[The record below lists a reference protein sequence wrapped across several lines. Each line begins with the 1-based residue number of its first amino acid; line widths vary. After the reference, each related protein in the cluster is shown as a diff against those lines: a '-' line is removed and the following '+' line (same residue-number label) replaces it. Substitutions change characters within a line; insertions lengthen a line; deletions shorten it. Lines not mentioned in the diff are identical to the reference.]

1 VISVRFAGGLRRRWP
16 WLLLL
21 ALLAGGVLYRF
32 RWAAIP
38 VEVQPVT
45 VGLLTEEVPGTG
57 TLEARVKAALSAR
70 IQERL
75 AEVLVDQGD
84 SVRSGQLVARLDD
97 GELRQQVEL
106 TAANLAS
113 TGATADRVA
122 VDEGRARA
130 VEEQARTDL
139 QRIEDLVRK
148 KVSSESELDKAT
160 ERMRIAEADVRRAR
174 AATLEARQQVRVS
187 EATLAYHRERLG
199 FTKILSPLDGLVIRR
214 DRDPGGIV
222 LPGSSILQLVATN
235 DLWVSAWIDETS
247 ASALQAGQPATL
259 FFRSAGTNEFAGQVV
274 RLGRETDRETRE
286 FLVDIAPAQLP
297 SNWTMGQRADVFIQ
311 TSSISNAIAIP
322 EKFVHWQQDRTGV
335 YVLAKGRAEWRAVTL
350 GIRGRDQVQIRSG
363 LSAEDRVLLS
373 PSGKQL
379 RNGQRVALP

>member
-1 VISVRFAGGLRRRWP
+1 VLVAGG
-16 WLLLL
+16 
-21 ALLAGGVLYRF
+21 GIYRF
-32 RWAAIP
+32 RWASIP
-38 VEVQPVT
+38 AEAQAVT
-45 VGLLTEEVPGTG
+45 LGALTQEVPGTG
-57 TLEARVKAALSAR
+57 TLEARVKATISAR

-84 SVRSGQLVARLDD
+84 TVRPGQLLARLDD
-97 GELRQQVEL
+97 GELRQQVDLAAATL
-106 TAANLAS
+106 TSAE
-113 TGATADRVA
+113 ATAERVA

-160 ERMRIAEADVRRAR
+160 ERMRIAEADVRRAK
-174 AATLEARQQVRVS
+174 AATQEARQQVRVA

-199 FTKILSPLDGLVIRR
+199 FTRMISPFEGLVTRR

-235 DLWVSAWIDETS
+235 ELWVSAWIDET
-247 ASALQAGQPATL
+247 AAGALQTGQKATL
-259 FFRSAGTNEFAGQVV
+259 IFRSDGTNEVAGQVV

-286 FLVDIAPAQLP
+286 FLVDIAPRRLS
-297 SNWTMGQRADVFIQ
+297 SNWTVGQRADVFVHTATIPDAL
-311 TSSISNAIAIP
+311 SIP
-322 EKFVHWQQDRTGV
+322 ERFVHWQDGRTGV
-335 YVLAKGRAEWRAVTL
+335 FVLVGGRAEWRPVTL
-350 GIRGRDQVQIRSG
+350 GVRGRDRVQIQNGVSG
-363 LSAEDRVLLS
+363 GDRVLVAG
-373 PSGKQL
+373 SGKTL